1 MSNCSVCQSV
11 ITSNRRGKKYCSIAC
26 KQRAYNARKNG
37 VDTVFDF
44 KTMHCYDQV
53 ILVLGESYHISFVE
67 YQYVLSLSV
76 FRNCKTINEVETS
89 LRLIIDDAFSTPES
103 EKLFY
108 KNLNLFRDK
117 YYKPCFE

>member
-1 MSNCSVCQSV
+1 
-11 ITSNRRGKKYCSIAC
+11 
-26 KQRAYNARKNG
+26 
-37 VDTVFDF
+37 
-44 KTMHCYDQV
+44 MHCYDQV